1 MRATIKGVYTHAKD
15 GEEYV
20 TRNGNF
26 YCKVLLALENE
37 GGSLYESFF
46 FTPKAHW
53 RFEDL
58 FGAAGKAAPSADQIS
73 ANDLNDLIGDEIK
86 INVGKNKQ
94 GYDTVTKFYPAATQ
108 TVAVNEQV
116 PDEIAEQSADA
127 DLDEDV
133 PF

>member
-1 MRATIKGVYTHAKD
+1 MQGI
-15 GEEYV
+15 
-20 TRNGNF
+20 
-26 YCKVLLALENE
+26 LALENE
-37 GGSLYESFF
+37 GSIYESFF

-73 ANDLNDLIGDEIK
+73 ANNLNDLIGEEIK

-94 GYDTVTKFYPAATQ
+94 GYDTVTKFYPAAKS
-108 TVAVNEQV
+108 VAVDEQV
-116 PDEIAEQSADA
+116 PDEIAEQSADV

>member
-1 MRATIKGVYTHAKD
+1 MKATIKGVYTHAKD

-26 YCKVLLALENE
+26 YCKLLLALEND
-37 GGSLYESFF
+37 GGSIYESFF

-58 FGAAGKAAPSADQIS
+58 FAACGRPVPSAANIS
-73 ANDLNDLIGDEIK
+73 ANDLNALIGDEIK

-94 GYDTVTKFYPAATQ
+94 GYDTVTKFYPALQ
-108 TVAVNEQV
+108 PVAVDEQV
-116 PDEIAEQSADA
+116 PDEIAEQSADV